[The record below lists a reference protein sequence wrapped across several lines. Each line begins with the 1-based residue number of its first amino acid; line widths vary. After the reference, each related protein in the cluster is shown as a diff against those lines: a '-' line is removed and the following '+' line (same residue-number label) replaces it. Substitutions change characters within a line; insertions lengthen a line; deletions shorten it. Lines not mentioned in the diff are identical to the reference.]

1 MREITEEEV
10 LAATRRA
17 LSAVSAGDAPAVP
30 NNAAF
35 IKSE

>member
-1 MREITEEEV
+1 MREITEEAV
-10 LAATRRA
+10 LEATRRA
-17 LSAVSAGDAPAVP
+17 LAAVSAGDAAAVP